1 MLSGRNFHVSSLF
14 CVIIILLITSIFI
27 SCNTVYVKNYP
38 ARKPFVYET
47 NIDLIGN
54 LPKDSVDFIKSKLQN
69 QLDDSL
75 KARTVR
81 KLIANWGFN
90 RPVLDKPPVYD
101 IASAERSV
109 TYMKA
114 LMVSLGY
121 FKSDIKYNTKIDT
134 INADQLQATIHFEVT
149 RGKAVT
155 LDSILYNLK
164 HDELQHITQQNMNAT
179 YLHKGYPFAK
189 ATVSNEFDRLSG
201 LYQNNGY
208 MRFGR
213 DMLQGVWD
221 TLNPAIF
228 NPTLDPFDQIAMLDS
243 IKKSRISPTANLE
256 IRLKPGYDSTRLT
269 KYYIHEIIVYP
280 EYGQDSNYHNTIV
293 NGINVRQSGNLF
305 KPRIFPPH
313 IFMSQGSLYSLD
325 SINKTINHF
334 NRMGAWRLTEVEK
347 IWRGHQD
354 SADIIF
360 RLTPAQKYSFT
371 ANLEGSYNQNVI
383 SGNLAGFSI
392 NAQIQNRNV
401 WKRSYQSISNLRFG
415 IETGKDKLTNVKF
428 VQTKQIS
435 FSHSIYF
442 PKAVFF
448 EKIMPQKMK
457 ENARTIFSFNA
468 ATTERRELLNLVT
481 LNLSWA
487 YELNWKKSILTFRL
501 PNIEYSYLKP
511 KPLLLSLFTTNPALR
526 YIFTD
531 GFISSAGV
539 SYTRTGGKKKNV
551 NFFRAN
557 AEASGFVAGLIKH
570 NKFLDSN
577 LYRFIKV
584 DAEFTRKI
592 SFRKSAIA
600 IRIFGG
606 VGYEFNSTVNER
618 KRNGLPFFKQYF
630 AGGPNSMR
638 AWQLRKLGQGSS
650 IKSFEQDPF
659 RYGDVQLEGNL
670 EYRFPIANISGTK
683 INGAAFTDIGNVWFL
698 KHATGRDSASVFN
711 AKNLFK
717 DLAVGAGMGL
727 RIDFGFFVL
736 RFDYSYKVK
745 DPSPDLL
752 NSNLQNKW
760 FGYKLRNGDQFQ
772 LGISYPFIL

>member
-1 MLSGRNFHVSSLF
+1 MPAL
-14 CVIIILLITSIFI
+14 IFI
-27 SCNTVYVKNYP
+27 SCNTVFVKNYQP
-38 ARKPFVYET
+38 KKPFVYET
-47 NIDLIGN
+47 NINLIGN
-54 LPKDSVDFIKSKLQN
+54 FPKDSADYIKSKLQN
-69 QLDDSL
+69 QFDDSL

-90 RPVLDKPPVYD
+90 RPVMNKPPVYD
-101 IASAERSV
+101 VANVERSI

-114 LMVSLGY
+114 LLISLGY
-121 FKSDIKYNTKIDT
+121 FKSDIKYNSKIDT
-134 INADQLQATIHFEVT
+134 VSADQLQTTIHFDVT
-149 RGKAVT
+149 PGKVVT
-155 LDSILYNLK
+155 IDSLNYNLK
-164 HDELQHITQQNMNAT
+164 HPGLKQLTDKHISES
-179 YLHKGYPFAK
+179 YLHKGDPFAK
-189 ATVSNEFDRLSG
+189 ATISTEFDRLST

-228 NPTLDPFDQIAMLDS
+228 NPTLDPFEQIALLDS
-243 IKKSRISPTANLE
+243 IRKSRINPTANLE

-269 KYYIHEIIVYP
+269 QFYIDSVIVYP
-280 EYGQDSNYHNTIV
+280 DYGYDSTYSESFASGV
-293 NGINVRQSGNLF
+293 SVRQSNNLF
-305 KPRIFPPH
+305 HPKIFPPH
-313 IFMSQGSLYSLD
+313 IFFAKGSRYSLD

-334 NRMGAWRLTEVEK
+334 NRMGAWRLTEVDK
-347 IWRGHQD
+347 IWRHHPD
-354 SADIIF
+354 SADIII

-371 ANLEGSYNQNVI
+371 ANLEGSYNQNAI

-392 NAQIQNRNV
+392 NTQIQNRNV
-401 WKRSYQSISNLRFG
+401 WKRAYQSVSNLRFG
-415 IETGKDKLTNVKF
+415 IETGKDKFTNVKF
-428 VQTKQIS
+428 VQTKQVS

-457 ENARTIFSFNA
+457 ENARTIFTFNA
-468 ATTERRELLNLVT
+468 ATTERRELLNLVS

-487 YELNWKKSILTFRL
+487 YELNWKKSALTFRL
-501 PNIEYSYLKP
+501 PNIEYFYLKAR
-511 KPLLLSLFTTNPALR
+511 PLLDTLFKNNPALK

-531 GFISSAGV
+531 GFISSASA

-551 NFFRAN
+551 NFFRAS
-557 AEASGFVAGLIKH
+557 AELSGLLSGLIKSD
-570 NKFLDSN
+570 FLDTN

-600 IRIFGG
+600 LRIFGG
-606 VGYEFNSTVNER
+606 VGYEFNSTVNPQ
-618 KRNGLPFFKQYF
+618 KKNGLPFYKQYF

-650 IKSFEQDPF
+650 IKSFDQDPF
-659 RYGDVQLEGNL
+659 RYGDVQLEGNF

-683 INGAAFTDIGNVWFL
+683 LNGALFTDIGNVWFL
-698 KHATGRDSASVFN
+698 KNAAGRDSSEVFSF
-711 AKNLFK
+711 KNLAK

-745 DPSPDLL
+745 DPSPDPV
-752 NSNLQNKW
+752 NFNLQNKW
-760 FGYKLRNGDQFQ
+760 FGYKLRKGDQFQ